1 MEFTTEFTVISDEQ
15 ELSFAGLADAA
26 GPATLAAFDQNL
38 YEETDEPWKRGERIG
53 EVSGT
58 WVATHRG
65 KAVVNLTFSIGED
78 TIVAHGV
85 LPVDGSDLGRG
96 RMAVTGGTGKFHKAA
111 GTVDM
116 DTRNPKRW
124 SFAL

>member
-1 MEFTTEFTVISDEQ
+1 MEFTAEFTVISDEQ
-15 ELSFAGLADAA
+15 DLSFAAQADVSKPAMLAV
-26 GPATLAAFDQNL
+26 FDQNL
-38 YEETDEPWKRGERIG
+38 YDEAGEPWQRGELIG

-58 WVATHRG
+58 WVTTHRG
-65 KAVVNLTFSIGED
+65 KAVVNITFMIGED
-78 TIVAHGV
+78 AITAHGV

-96 RMAVTGGTGKFHKAA
+96 RLAVTGGTGRFAKASGA
-111 GTVDM
+111 VDM